1 MASVVNKIRRW
12 LHTPQ
17 GRQARAH
24 AERLA
29 RDPRNRAR
37 LRGLLNRRGGSSHHH

>member
-1 MASVVNKIRRW
+1 MASVVDKVRRW
-12 LHTPQ
+12 LRSPQ

-29 RDPRNRAR
+29 RDPRTRAR
-37 LRGLLNRRGGSSHHH
+37 LRGLLNRRGGGTRRY